1 VNGRR
6 VVGQARIRSGDL
18 IRIGDFEVR
27 FIDTMHRLR
36 ERRSRQRLLW
46 ELAVILLMLLAG
58 WEFDHIYRYLSA
70 RTHSGAIPAAAPSAG
85 PRAR

>member
-27 FIDTMHRLR
+27 FIDTMDRLR